1 MENSGIYLVPLT
13 TALVQMVKNLEMIPS
28 KFMAVIALIAG
39 ALLGLASG
47 ERDVIALIMIGLSAS
62 GLYETGKMTVT
73 EVKSKLD
80 K

>member
-13 TALVQMVKNLEMIPS
+13 TALVQMVKNLDAVPS
-28 KFMAVIALIAG
+28 KFMAIIALIIG
-39 ALLGLASG
+39 AFLGFLTG
-47 ERDVIALIMIGLSAS
+47 ERNIISLIMIGLSAS

>member
-1 MENSGIYLVPLT
+1 MDTSALYLVPLT
-13 TALVQMVKNLEMIPS
+13 TALVQMVKNLDAIPS
-28 KFMAVIALIAG
+28 KFMAVIALIIG
-39 ALLGLASG
+39 VILGFLTG
-47 ERDVIALIMIGLSAS
+47 ERNIISLIMIGLSAS

>member
-1 MENSGIYLVPLT
+1 MDNSGIYLVPLT
-13 TALVQMVKNLEMIPS
+13 TALVQMVKNLGMIPS
-28 KFMAVIALIAG
+28 KFMAVIALIIG
-39 ALLGLASG
+39 AALGFSTG
-47 ERDVIALIMIGLSAS
+47 ERNIISLIMIGLSAS

>member
-39 ALLGLASG
+39 ALLGFASG

-73 EVKSKLD
+73 EVKNKLD

>member
-28 KFMAVIALIAG
+28 KFMAIIALLIG
-39 ALLGLASG
+39 ALLGFATG
-47 ERDVIALIMIGLSAS
+47 ERNIISLIMIGLSSS
-62 GLYETGKMTVT
+62 GLYESGKLTVN
-73 EVKSKLD
+73 EIKSKMS

>member
-1 MENSGIYLVPLT
+1 MDNNAIYLVPLT
-13 TALVQMVKNLEMIPS
+13 TALVQMVKNLEVIPS
-28 KFMAVIALIAG
+28 KFMAVIALIVG
-39 ALLGLASG
+39 AILGFLTG
-47 ERDVIALIMIGLSAS
+47 ERNIISLIMIGLSAS

>member
-13 TALVQMVKNLEMIPS
+13 TALVQMVKNLELMPS
-28 KFMAVIALIAG
+28 KFMAVVALVIGALIG
-39 ALLGLASG
+39 FSTG
-47 ERDVIALIMIGLSAS
+47 ERNIISLIMIGLSAS

-73 EVKSKLD
+73 EVKKQI

>member
-13 TALVQMVKNLEMIPS
+13 TALVQMVKNLGYIPS
-28 KFMAVIALIAG
+28 KFMAFIALIIG
-39 ALLGLASG
+39 ALLGFATG
-47 ERDVIALIMIGLSAS
+47 ERNIIALIMIGLSAS

-73 EVKSKLD
+73 EVKSKLE

>member
-13 TALVQMVKNLEMIPS
+13 TALVQMVKNFDAVPS
-28 KFMAVIALIAG
+28 KFMAVIALIIG
-39 ALLGLASG
+39 AFLGFATG
-47 ERDVIALIMIGLSAS
+47 ERNIISLIMIGLSAS

>member
-1 MENSGIYLVPLT
+1 MDNSGIYLVPLT
-13 TALVQMVKNLEMIPS
+13 TALVQMVKNLEVIPS
-28 KFMAVIALIAG
+28 KFMAVIALIIG
-39 ALLGLASG
+39 AILGFSTG
-47 ERDVIALIMIGLSAS
+47 ERNIISLIMIGLSAS